1 MSRPASVIA
10 SEGQTI
16 QPIAGAPPHVNNNAP
31 TAAVTSVPYGFVPP
45 FLAGA
50 ASLVEQL
57 DKRLLVVLRDG
68 KHLIGVLRSFDQFT
82 NFILEDTVERRFCI
96 VNGNITYYYSDVK
109 LGLYLVRGDSIVLL
123 GEIDEETS
131 GLDQNGCEVS
141 LEKLESII
149 ESKQQGGVKTQ
160 PETSWDFDLDLL

>member
-1 MSRPASVIA
+1 MSGPAAVIA

-16 QPIAGAPPHVNNNAP
+16 QQIGDGAPPHINNNTP

-68 KHLIGVLRSFDQFT
+68 KHLIGVGKSVCFAF
-82 NFILEDTVERRFCI
+82 
-96 VNGNITYYYSDVK
+96 
-109 LGLYLVRGDSIVLL
+109 
-123 GEIDEETS
+123 
-131 GLDQNGCEVS
+131 
-141 LEKLESII
+141 
-149 ESKQQGGVKTQ
+149 
-160 PETSWDFDLDLL
+160 